1 MTARTFLIAGIS
13 GFVIDL
19 VPLLA
24 LIFFSP
30 GLGSEG
36 IRGAVVFGI
45 GVVTL
50 ALLVVSTRGRRWMWL
65 LALMQFILLTGVLIE
80 GFLGSPFY
88 VGT

>member
-1 MTARTFLIAGIS
+1 MAARSFLIAGIS
-13 GFVIDL
+13 GFIIDL
-19 VPLLA
+19 VPLVA

-45 GVVTL
+45 GIVTL
-50 ALLVVSTRGRRWMWL
+50 ALLVVSTRGRRWIWL
-65 LALMQFILLTGVLIE
+65 LVVMQVILLAGVLME
-80 GFLGSPFY
+80 SFFGSPFY